1 MHIYARKKCFQDYE
15 VDSVS
20 VPEDTMNLQ
29 GFDGGRVNASLSD
42 RDFSLQTSE

>member
-1 MHIYARKKCFQDYE
+1 MRIYARKKCFQDYV

-20 VPEDTMNLQ
+20 VPGDTMNLQ

>member
-1 MHIYARKKCFQDYE
+1 MRIYARKKCFQDYE

-20 VPEDTMNLQ
+20 VPGDMMNLQ